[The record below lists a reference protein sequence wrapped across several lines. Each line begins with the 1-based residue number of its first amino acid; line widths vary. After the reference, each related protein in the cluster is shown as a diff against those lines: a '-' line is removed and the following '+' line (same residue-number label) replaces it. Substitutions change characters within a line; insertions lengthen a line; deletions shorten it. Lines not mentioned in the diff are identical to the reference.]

1 MKIRNA
7 ILFLFVAAV
16 AFASCKESEDNPVTT
31 MNPTTEKILAEGLN
45 IGAYGKD
52 TTVLF
57 PKADGYKIDISYATG
72 SDKCVAA
79 RAAVARNSLSV
90 VSYLAIGRIGR
101 VFRISGCTTVG
112 CRAGS

>member
-1 MKIRNA
+1 MKMKTKIIA
-7 ILFLFVAAV
+7 VFLFVAAV

-72 SDKCVAA
+72 SGKW
-79 RAAVARNSLSV
+79 
-90 VSYLAIGRIGR
+90 
-101 VFRISGCTTVG
+101 
-112 CRAGS
+112 CRASEIPESDNYQAGSD

>member
-57 PKADGYKIDISYATG
+57 PKADGYKIDIDSIKLLLLPKALSSY
-72 SDKCVAA
+72 
-79 RAAVARNSLSV
+79 
-90 VSYLAIGRIGR
+90 IQQQ
-101 VFRISGCTTVG
+101 F
-112 CRAGS
+112 